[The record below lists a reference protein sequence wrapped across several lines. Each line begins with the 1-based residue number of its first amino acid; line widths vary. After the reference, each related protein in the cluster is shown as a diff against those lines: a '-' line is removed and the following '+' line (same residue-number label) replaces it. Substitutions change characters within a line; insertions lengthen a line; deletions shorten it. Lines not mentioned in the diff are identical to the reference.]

1 MRILL
6 IEDDIALREGLTETL
21 QKQLQA
27 VVDAADNGRDG
38 LYYALEYPID
48 VAVIDLGLPQQ
59 DGLSIIKALRKEKR
73 HYPVLILTARQRWQ
87 DKVEGLEAGAD
98 DFLSKPFQAEELIAR
113 LRALHRRNH
122 GQSSNHIDC
131 GNLRL
136 DLQEHQALVAG
147 KAIVLTAYEYRL
159 LEYFVLHRGRL
170 LTKFMLTDHLYSE
183 GEDRDS
189 NVLEVLIGRLR
200 RKLDPEGKN
209 KPIVNIRN
217 QGYRFEW

>member
-6 IEDDIALREGLTETL
+6 IEDDFALRKGLTETL
-21 QKQLQA
+21 EKQLQA
-27 VVDAADNGRDG
+27 VVDATDNGRDG

-59 DGLSIIKALRKEKR
+59 DGLSIIKALREEKR

-98 DFLSKPFQAEELIAR
+98 DFLSKPFQNEELVAR
-113 LRALHRRNH
+113 LRALYRRTH
-122 GQSSNHIDC
+122 GQSTNHIEC
-131 GNLRL
+131 GDLCL
-136 DLQEHQALVAG
+136 DLQNHQAFVAG
-147 KAIVLTAYEYRL
+147 KAIFLTAYEYRL

-200 RKLDPEGKN
+200 RKLDPNSNK